1 MNTQDLANAKDPD
14 LRASLA
20 ALQRAAL
27 LARKIAMQTDTGIV
41 IVQDNE
47 LRYITAEELRQE
59 ALEDYDLAT
68 DVLERVHKEQEPVH
82 SAADVRADLGLN
94 D

>member
-1 MNTQDLANAKDPD
+1 MKAQDISKAKDPD

-20 ALQRAAL
+20 AMQRAAA

-47 LRYITAEELRQE
+47 LRYITAEELRLE
-59 ALEDYDLAT
+59 ALEEKA
-68 DVLERVHKEQEPVH
+68 R
-82 SAADVRADLGLN
+82 
-94 D
+94 

>member
-1 MNTQDLANAKDPD
+1 MKVQDISKAKDPD

-20 ALQRAAL
+20 AMQRAAA

-47 LRYITAEELRQE
+47 PRYITAEELRLE
-59 ALEDYDLAT
+59 ALEEKA
-68 DVLERVHKEQEPVH
+68 R
-82 SAADVRADLGLN
+82 
-94 D
+94 